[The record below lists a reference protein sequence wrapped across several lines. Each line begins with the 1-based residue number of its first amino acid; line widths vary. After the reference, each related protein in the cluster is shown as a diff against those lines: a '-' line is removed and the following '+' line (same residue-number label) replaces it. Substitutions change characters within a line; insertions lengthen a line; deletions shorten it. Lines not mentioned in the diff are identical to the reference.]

1 MYKLQFPLDDYKRV
15 NSLIANYFTE
25 YVYSGH
31 WVYGTSIN
39 TWSFH
44 MIDIEASMGREIEN
58 LLIPPNHMRTI
69 LGDLRK
75 TKAYIDSNEKEFN
88 VYTFE
93 DKITENKPDIAKGQL
108 VLSIERTPPMS
119 QTVPG
124 KRVTEIVEKSEHF
137 YDLLIQNQAFM
148 ELDMDDILTTF
159 SNDAPCEFI
168 DDLTGDII
176 ILTREMFPNHKK
188 ILDLSW
194 ESVPINDDFSWAIFR
209 VRYDAGTV
217 FTFVKYIRQLR

>member
-1 MYKLQFPLDDYKRV
+1 
-15 NSLIANYFTE
+15 
-25 YVYSGH
+25 
-31 WVYGTSIN
+31 
-39 TWSFH
+39 
-44 MIDIEASMGREIEN
+44 
-58 LLIPPNHMRTI
+58 
-69 LGDLRK
+69 
-75 TKAYIDSNEKEFN
+75 
-88 VYTFE
+88 
-93 DKITENKPDIAKGQL
+93 
-108 VLSIERTPPMS
+108 MS